1 VHKKQAVNAN
11 EKENQDMAWDNEVN
25 LSYNATLAIP
35 DTANFTF
42 MELDTNGGAVT
53 CTQGGLAIGV
63 CQEGASAGDPIPVC
77 KVGSIT
83 KVLCSATVTPSQFV
97 ASDAAGNAVPATSG
111 AHFLGQ
117 VVQGATAGF
126 LAVILFQP
134 SGAKS

>member
-1 VHKKQAVNAN
+1 
-11 EKENQDMAWDNEVN
+11 MAWDNVQCN
-25 LSYNATLAIP
+25 SFNATNVIP

-42 MELDTNGGAVT
+42 MELDTNGNVIT
-53 CTQGGLAIGV
+53 CTQGGLAVGV
-63 CQEGASAGDPIPVC
+63 VQEGATTAGDPVPVC
-77 KVGSIT
+77 KVGTIT

-97 ASDAAGNAVPATSG
+97 SSDANGNAVPATSG

-117 VVQGATAGF
+117 VIQGATAGF